1 MGPRQR
7 ARSSA
12 PLRIWRPTAASSS
25 SSHRPMLATGTIC
38 CARSVRYEIVSWS
51 DAVPTM
57 DDGGD
62 VPDRGN
68 LCNLAEQ
75 AVARRSLENKIVFPQ
90 SREERKS
97 IGAGKRVSVGV
108 ALGGRRALKKKKKQ

>member
-1 MGPRQR
+1 MGPMQR
-7 ARSSA
+7 SRSSA

-25 SSHRPMLATGTIC
+25 SSHRPMLATGTNC

-57 DDGGD
+57 DEGGD

-75 AVARRSLENKIVFPQ
+75 AVARRSLENQMRSDEHKSKLQ
-90 SREERKS
+90 SLMS
-97 IGAGKRVSVGV
+97 ITYHVSCSNI
-108 ALGGRRALKKKKKQ
+108 KNQQKNTHQK